1 MRLIDGREVQKYALL
16 GKGASDVFKMLS
28 VVGAYEYDGGRDAFC
43 EANFVRTK
51 VRRFAWAQRRWLPA
65 DPTLES

>member
-1 MRLIDGREVQKYALL
+1 MAQKYAAL

-28 VVGAYEYDGGRDAFC
+28 VVGAYEYEGGKDSFC

-51 VRRFAWAQRRWLPA
+51 VSLFLAESSYPFDSSSPA
-65 DPTLES
+65 ITPL